1 MASNQKLISFD
12 LKAEMGFFKKPDI
25 NSGLYLT
32 YNMLHKPAL
41 LGILGAIIGLQ
52 GYQKNGEFPMYYQ
65 CLKHLKIGIAP
76 LNSNNGNFT
85 KDIVSYNNGTG
96 FASNEAGGNLIVTE
110 QMLIYPSYRCYLL
123 LNVDNETERLLYD
136 RVLKYEAEFLPYM
149 GKNDFSA
156 WWENA
161 IEYQFEPFAFD
172 RNYKIASI
180 FIKTESVSK
189 FVARTMSM
197 FSKES
202 KEQTFLYFEKLPV
215 AFDEQV
221 FQYEYKDFAYSNAS
235 FQKEMNM
242 SETGDFYLVNIS
254 DVIQMF

>member
-96 FASNEAGGNLIVTE
+96 FASNEAGGNLTVTE
-110 QMLIYPSYRCYLL
+110 QMLINPAYRCYLI
-123 LNVDNETERLLYD
+123 LNIDNETERLLYY
-136 RVLKYEAEFLPYM
+136 RILKYEAEFLPYM

-156 WWENA
+156 WVENA
-161 IEYQFEPFAFD
+161 VEYQFESFTFD
-172 RNYKIASI
+172 RDYKIASI
-180 FIKTESVSK
+180 FAKTEAVSK
-189 FVARTMSM
+189 FVSRTMLM

-215 AFDEQV
+215 AFDKQI
-221 FQYEYKDFAYSNAS
+221 FQYEYKDFVYTNST
-235 FQKEMNM
+235 FKKDMNM
-242 SETGDFYLVNIS
+242 SDAGTFYKINTGEI
-254 DVIQMF
+254 IQLF